1 MHQFQKYHL
10 LRLGVFE
17 VVMSSGGVTIYELWK
32 VKTLRFSTIFFIVLR
47 FFYYFLAKSLIIL
60 FGVTG
65 IFLYN
70 TLTITEI
77 VVIKTLY
84 LYKYSRIAAMNEYFI
99 TAMLTSFNILI
110 IGSNIV
116 IRITLKEYEGNPFYN
131 FLIGQHAE
139 KLEFHKI
146 VNFL

>member
-1 MHQFQKYHL
+1 M
-10 LRLGVFE
+10 
-17 VVMSSGGVTIYELWK
+17 K
-32 VKTLRFSTIFFIVLR
+32 VKSLQFSTILFIVLR

-77 VVIKTLY
+77 VVIRTLY

-99 TAMLTSFNILI
+99 AAMLTSFNILI
-110 IGSNIV
+110 IGSNTV

-131 FLIGQHAE
+131 FLIRRHAE

>member
-1 MHQFQKYHL
+1 MIDTIEQINLTIARYCIVYLLLSKVHLQTFKRISQKYVHDT
-10 LRLGVFE
+10 FFTTD
-17 VVMSSGGVTIYELWK
+17 SSQ
-32 VKTLRFSTIFFIVLR
+32 
-47 FFYYFLAKSLIIL
+47 LIIL

-65 IFLYN
+65 IYLYN

-84 LYKYSRIAAMNEYFI
+84 LYKYSRIASMNEYFI
-99 TAMLTSFNILI
+99 TTMLTSFNFLI

-116 IRITLKEYEGNPFYN
+116 IRISLKEYEGNPFYN
-131 FLIGQHAE
+131 FLMGQHAE

>member
-1 MHQFQKYHL
+1 MCITLFIAD
-10 LRLGVFE
+10 
-17 VVMSSGGVTIYELWK
+17 SSQ
-32 VKTLRFSTIFFIVLR
+32 
-47 FFYYFLAKSLIIL
+47 LIIL

-65 IFLYN
+65 IYLYN

-116 IRITLKEYEGNPFYN
+116 IRSTLKEYEGNPFYN
-131 FLIGQHAE
+131 FVLDRHTE
-139 KLEFHKI
+139 TLEFHKI

>member
-1 MHQFQKYHL
+1 
-10 LRLGVFE
+10 
-17 VVMSSGGVTIYELWK
+17 MSM
-32 VKTLRFSTIFFIVLR
+32 TLFTTDSSQLT
-47 FFYYFLAKSLIIL
+47 IL

-65 IFLYN
+65 IYLYN

-116 IRITLKEYEGNPFYN
+116 IRIILKEYEGNPFYN
-131 FLIGQHAE
+131 FLMGQHAE
-139 KLEFHKI
+139 QLEFHKI

>member
-1 MHQFQKYHL
+1 M
-10 LRLGVFE
+10 
-17 VVMSSGGVTIYELWK
+17 K
-32 VKTLRFSTIFFIVLR
+32 VKSLQFSTILVIVLR

-77 VVIKTLY
+77 VVIRTLY